1 MPKGHIEKNA
11 KVHIT
16 TYMQVMKYLEGVRNM
31 VTILS
36 VQFSN
41 IFCYIPGPYIFIFIY
56 VLCSFFTIPPSIS
69 PLHPILLQHYH
80 CDVTPSSPLPI
91 ILSLASHHLSF
102 FSTCSPPFLQ
112 SPSFITQLSPFSPH
126 DSLSLSNTQLLCL
139 SCVSCELQS
148 HVSRVSSASNRAGR
162 LCLVL
167 LTDRNT
173 HTHTNTHLLT
183 KSRVGLHSWTHSP
196 PHISKGETEMH
207 RQTHK

>member
-36 VQFSN
+36 EQFSN

-80 CDVTPSSPLPI
+80 CDVAPSSPLPI

-102 FSTCSPPFLQ
+102 FSTCSPP
-112 SPSFITQLSPFSPH
+112 LSSV
-126 DSLSLSNTQLLCL
+126 SLF
-139 SCVSCELQS
+139 
-148 HVSRVSSASNRAGR
+148 H
-162 LCLVL
+162 
-167 LTDRNT
+167 
-173 HTHTNTHLLT
+173 HTTLPLF
-183 KSRVGLHSWTHSP
+183 P
-196 PHISKGETEMH
+196 P
-207 RQTHK
+207 